1 MTSILF
7 FLTFSLTVLFFVA
20 LAKLVKINL
29 FSPSIITI
37 FFWMYLV
44 FAYLGIFGL
53 YFGLDEYRFILGV
66 NDRLR
71 IIQLWVYSSIAL
83 LSIIIGFIFS
93 NKLLR
98 MNLNSNNFKKE
109 QLTLTKSTKFVLLI
123 LFSVS
128 IIVFLIYLSKLPSI
142 PIVSLLLGTSEG
154 SLKALRSA
162 ATNAFPGGYHWYSLF
177 FNSIFCLLCYVT
189 FAELLKKYNKINIFI
204 FASVFAF
211 TAFAAIVPTH
221 KAPIIW
227 IFIGLLITY
236 MIVRNKRFSFK
247 TIMIF
252 TVIAIPSLTFM
263 YKFFMGYEDRT
274 LFEIFNSIIS
284 RTFTGQIT
292 PAYFYLEIF
301 PEKVDFL
308 LGRSLPNPMGILPWE
323 HYQINVEVMNYMNPH
338 LVGSDIVGSAPTV
351 YWAEAYANFG
361 FLGIIVTSIII
372 GVILYSVQYIVLSL
386 PKSSLTIGLNTW
398 LMLELQKLSI
408 TGISNFMLNI
418 DLFVICIIGFF
429 LIIFENNIAKNK
441 YKAKV
446 VSPLTN
452 LNG

>member
-1 MTSILF
+1 MISILF
-7 FLTFSLTVLFFVA
+7 ILTFSLTVLFFIA

-44 FAYLGIFGL
+44 FAYLGIFAL

-71 IIQLWVYSSIAL
+71 ILQLWFYSSVAL
-83 LSIIIGFIFS
+83 LSIIMGFIFS
-93 NKLLR
+93 NKLLS
-98 MNLNSNNFKKE
+98 MDLKSSNLNKE
-109 QLTLTKSTKFVLLI
+109 QLSLTKSTKLVLLI
-123 LFSVS
+123 LFFVS
-128 IIVFLIYLSKLPSI
+128 IIVFLLYLSKLPSI

-154 SLKALRSA
+154 NLKSLRSA
-162 ATNAFPGGYHWYSLF
+162 ATNAFPGDYHWYSLF
-177 FNSIFCLLCYVT
+177 FNSIFCFLCYVT
-189 FAELLKKYNKINIFI
+189 FAELLKKYNKVNIFI
-204 FASVFAF
+204 FLSVFAF

-227 IFIGLLITY
+227 ILIGLIITY

-247 TIMIF
+247 TIMLF
-252 TVIAIPSLTFM
+252 TIISIPTLTFM
-263 YKFFMGYEDRT
+263 YKFFMGYQDRT
-274 LFEIFNSIIS
+274 LFEIFNSILS

-301 PEKVDFL
+301 PKKVDFL
-308 LGRSLPNPMGILPWE
+308 LGRSLPNPMGIFPWE
-323 HYQINVEVMNYMNPH
+323 NYQINVEVMNYMNPH
-338 LVGSDIVGSAPTV
+338 LIGSDIVGSAPTV

-361 FLGIIVTSIII
+361 FFGIIVTSIII
-372 GVILYSVQYIVLSL
+372 GVLLYSIQYIVLSL

-418 DLFVICIIGFF
+418 DLFAICILGFF
-429 LIIFENNIAKNK
+429 LIIIENNLVESK

-446 VSPLTN
+446 TSPLSIK
-452 LNG
+452 